1 MFSDR
6 DIKRVREELLRDAP
20 YAETYEDYEDPP
32 MAPPIPK
39 RTVSTR
45 GSPLRPRS
53 PDGFSMLQRLD
64 TPPFREDLSIVC
76 NWRADA
82 DRSDQDA
89 DRPDP
94 DAERPDP
101 DALNWTT
108 QADHADIVRS
118 YYEAQAKDPN
128 VVLPVP
134 ITRQNGVLRPCTSPY
149 PVAQQAPVAQQ
160 THVAH
165 QVPMATRWSDD
176 ATM

>member
-1 MFSDR
+1 MLSNFKLRQSKMFSNR
-6 DIKRVREELLRDAP
+6 DVKRVRDELLRDAP

-64 TPPFREDLSIVC
+64 QPPFREDLSIVC

-82 DRSDQDA
+82 E
-89 DRPDP
+89 RPDP
-94 DAERPDP
+94 DAKRPDP

-108 QADHADIVRS
+108 QADHADVVRS
-118 YYEAQAKDPN
+118 YYEAQAKNPN

-134 ITRQNGVLRPCTSPY
+134 ITRQNGELRPCTAPY
-149 PVAQQAPVAQQ
+149 PVAQQTPVVQ
-160 THVAH
+160 

>member
-1 MFSDR
+1 MRESKMFSNR
-6 DIKRVREELLRDAP
+6 DIKRVREELLRDAS

-53 PDGFSMLQRLD
+53 PDGVSMLQRLD

-82 DRSDQDA
+82 
-89 DRPDP
+89 
-94 DAERPDP
+94 ERPNP

-118 YYEAQAKDPN
+118 YYEAQAKNPD

-134 ITRQNGVLRPCTSPY
+134 ITRQNGVLAPCTAPY
-149 PVAQQAPVAQQ
+149 PVGQQTPEAQQ
-160 THVAH
+160 TPVGQ
-165 QVPMATRWSDD
+165 QVPMTSRWSDD
-176 ATM
+176 STM

>member
-1 MFSDR
+1 MFSNR
-6 DIKRVREELLRDAP
+6 DIKRVREELLRDAS

-53 PDGFSMLQRLD
+53 PDGVSMLQRLD
-64 TPPFREDLSIVC
+64 QPTFREDLSIVC

-82 DRSDQDA
+82 
-89 DRPDP
+89 
-94 DAERPDP
+94 ERPNP

-108 QADHADIVRS
+108 QADHEDIVRS
-118 YYEAQAKDPN
+118 YYEAQAKNPD

-134 ITRQNGVLRPCTSPY
+134 ITRQNGVLAPCTAPY
-149 PVAQQAPVAQQ
+149 PVGMQREAPQAPVVQQ
-160 THVAH
+160 TPAGQ
-165 QVPMATRWSDD
+165 QVPMTSRWSDD
-176 ATM
+176 STM

>member
-1 MFSDR
+1 MFSNR
-6 DIKRVREELLRDAP
+6 DINRVREELLRDAS

-53 PDGFSMLQRLD
+53 PDGVSMLQRLD

-82 DRSDQDA
+82 
-89 DRPDP
+89 
-94 DAERPDP
+94 ERPNP

-118 YYEAQAKDPN
+118 YYEAQAKNPD

-134 ITRQNGVLRPCTSPY
+134 ITRQNGELRPCTAPY
-149 PVAQQAPVAQQ
+149 PVGQQISANQHIPEAQQ
-160 THVAH
+160 TPVGQ

-176 ATM
+176 STM

>member
-1 MFSDR
+1 MRESKMFSNR
-6 DIKRVREELLRDAP
+6 DIKRVREELLRDAS

-53 PDGFSMLQRLD
+53 PDGVSMLQRLD

-82 DRSDQDA
+82 
-89 DRPDP
+89 
-94 DAERPDP
+94 ERPNP

-118 YYEAQAKDPN
+118 YYEAQAKNPS

-134 ITRQNGVLRPCTSPY
+134 ITRQNGELRPCT
-149 PVAQQAPVAQQ
+149 APTQVAQQ
-160 THVAH
+160 TPVVQQTQLVQ
-165 QVPMATRWSDD
+165 QVPMTTRWSDD
-176 ATM
+176 AL

>member
-1 MFSDR
+1 MRESKMFSNR
-6 DIKRVREELLRDAP
+6 DIKRVREELLRDAS

-53 PDGFSMLQRLD
+53 PDGVSMLQRLD

-76 NWRADA
+76 NWRA
-82 DRSDQDA
+82 
-89 DRPDP
+89 

-118 YYEAQAKDPN
+118 YYEAQAKNPD

-134 ITRQNGVLRPCTSPY
+134 ITRQNGVLGPCTAPY
-149 PVAQQAPVAQQ
+149 PVGQQAQADQHIPEAQ
-160 THVAH
+160 
-165 QVPMATRWSDD
+165 QVPMTSRWSDD
-176 ATM
+176 STM